1 MEYKSKEVRYDL
13 YCPKCKYKNVAE
25 NQEPCWECLTE
36 FVNENSQ
43 KPLMFE
49 ERGNP
54 NESRRTQF
62 RNHL

>member
-1 MEYKSKEVRYDL
+1 MKEVQYAK
-13 YCPKCKYKNVAE
+13 YCPKCKYLSKKE
-25 NQEPCWECLTE
+25 NEEPCWECLTE

-43 KPLMFE
+43 KPLCFE
-49 ERGNP
+49 ERGDK